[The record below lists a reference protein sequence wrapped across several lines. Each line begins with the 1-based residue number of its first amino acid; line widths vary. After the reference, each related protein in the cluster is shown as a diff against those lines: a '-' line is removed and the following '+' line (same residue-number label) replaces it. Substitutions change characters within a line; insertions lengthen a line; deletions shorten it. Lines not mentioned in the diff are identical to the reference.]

1 MKVLV
6 LPELCLTGYTC
17 GDLFYQDTLL
27 DGACAALQ
35 TVLDATR
42 NLECS
47 PRWAC
52 LCRWSRSCTTAPWS
66 SRRAR
71 SSAWCPRRSCPIMGN
86 FTKSAS
92 FPRPE
97 GDPFYV
103 DHFCGQ
109 TVLFGARQL
118 FQCNEIPALTV
129 GFEICEDLWASTPPS
144 VELAR
149 AGATLIGNLSASND
163 VVGKG
168 AYRRRM
174 VSVQSARLQCG
185 YLYASAGKGSPP
197 PIWCSARIRSSP
209 KMERC

>member
-1 MKVLV
+1 MPVQVEQKLYNCAVVIQKGEILGV
-6 LPELCLTGYTC
+6 VPKTFLPNYGE
-17 GDLFYQDTLL
+17 FYEKRQFSPARRATLL
-27 DGACAALQ
+27 
-35 TVLDATR
+35 
-42 NLECS
+42 
-47 PRWAC
+47 W
-52 LCRWSRSCTTAPWS
+52 
-66 SRRAR
+66 
-71 SSAWCPRRSCPIMGN
+71 
-86 FTKSAS
+86 
-92 FPRPE
+92 
-97 GDPFYV
+97 

-118 FQCNEIPALTV
+118 FQCNDLPALTL